1 MIRVESRGLSAENK
15 VVTDRTFI
23 SFRGPQAL
31 NGVIPENPAMV
42 VVGLFLM
49 LAARFAKNRT
59 APFGG
64 KPIRPVTDTERL
76 LLFSF
81 GLLAFVLGLVRIIH
95 K

>member
-1 MIRVESRGLSAENK
+1 
-15 VVTDRTFI
+15 
-23 SFRGPQAL
+23 
-31 NGVIPENPAMV
+31 VIPENPAMV

-49 LAARFAKNRT
+49 IAARFAKHIT

-64 KPIRPVTDTERL
+64 RSIRPITDTERL

-81 GLLAFVLGLVRIIH
+81 GLLAFGLGLIRMIQ